1 MDSERKKWRSFLRII
16 IPLLLICFLA
26 DYVFSNWYIEQKFG
40 RGYKLEYWDAGY
52 SRITHMNKAIID
64 EPIMSCGHN
73 RLWIIAKT
81 TNKDYYL
88 IKKSKL
94 FSWDGSDQ
102 VIYGPMDSSSFYG
115 IMQEKGLQSIELR
128 TLRRYDK

>member
-1 MDSERKKWRSFLRII
+1 MIPMKK
-16 IPLLLICFLA
+16 P
-26 DYVFSNWYIEQKFG
+26 NQK
-40 RGYKLEYWDAGY
+40 LN
-52 SRITHMNKAIID
+52 IH
-64 EPIMSCGHN
+64 
-73 RLWIIAKT
+73 
-81 TNKDYYL
+81 L